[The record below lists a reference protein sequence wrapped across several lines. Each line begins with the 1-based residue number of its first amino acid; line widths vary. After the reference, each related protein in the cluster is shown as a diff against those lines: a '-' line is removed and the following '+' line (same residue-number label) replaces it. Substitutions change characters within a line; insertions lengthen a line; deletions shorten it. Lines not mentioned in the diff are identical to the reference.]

1 VVCAVSG
8 GKDSMVLLDLLTLL
22 APELGITVAA
32 AHFHHGLRGEEA
44 DRDAQFVADYCKAHR
59 IPFRCG
65 HGQTARRAKETGESI
80 EQAARALR
88 YDFLLAEAADGKLA
102 TAHTADDHAETVLIN
117 LLRGTGL
124 RGLCGIP
131 PRRENVVRPILC
143 LDRRQV
149 AQWLEERGLPHVE
162 DSTNQSRAHLRNRV
176 RQDVLPALTAEAP
189 DWAAAMVEQGQLL
202 RQDADFLDDLGRQ
215 LLDRAQTDGGLCLP
229 VLRDAPAPVRSRA
242 VLFWL
247 RQMGVRD
254 PGLRHVDAV
263 LDLVAATDGSAQLD
277 LPGGVTVLRTYDT
290 LTTWQAVP
298 SLSPQTVPV
307 PGEIFWGS
315 WHIRTQTLPC
325 WDGRPTKNGWT
336 VSLPAGPLTV
346 RSRRTGDIICL
357 PGGTRTL
364 KKRMIDQKIPA
375 SLRDTLPVLCDNQT
389 VVCAAEVGVS
399 TACAA
404 VVGAPALQIFI
415 TKERE

>member
-1 VVCAVSG
+1 
-8 GKDSMVLLDLLTLL
+8 MVLLDLLTLL

-44 DRDAQFVADYCKAHR
+44 DRDARFVADYCKAHS

-65 HGQTARRAKETGESI
+65 HGQTAQRAKETGESV

-88 YDFLLAEAADGKLA
+88 YEFLLAEAADGKLA

-131 PRRENVVRPILC
+131 PRRETIVRPILC

-149 AQWLEERGLPHVE
+149 AQWLEARNLPHVE

-215 LLDRAQTDGGLCLP
+215 LLDQAQTAEGLCLP

-247 RQMGVRD
+247 RRMGVRD

-263 LDLVAATDGSAQLD
+263 LDLLKTTDGSAQLD

-290 LTTWQAVP
+290 LTIWQPVP

-307 PGEIFWGS
+307 PGEISWGC
-315 WHIRTQTLPC
+315 WHIRTRLLPC
-325 WDGRPTKNGWT
+325 WDGQPAKDGWT
-336 VSLPAGPLTV
+336 VAPPAGPLTV
-346 RSRRTGDIICL
+346 RSRRTGDTICL
-357 PGGTRTL
+357 PGGTQTL
-364 KKRMIDQKIPA
+364 KKRMIDRKIPA
-375 SLRDTLPVLCDNQT
+375 SLRDTLPVLCDGQT

-399 TACAA
+399 TARAA